1 MPKIRVHIDFS
12 TDDITS
18 STGQQLISHVLNF
31 GFNPEYH
38 VSLDLLF
45 QYRWIWS
52 FRDSLLCLA
61 FILITIFCIIFHKHI
76 PQRIYWQ
83 HNINNNFLSSP
94 WNYELK
100 GITLQSLGE
109 RISKRSMHGWKA
121 GVNTKPILAQCRLT
135 DAAFLKLSAQLVGC
149 STGESDLSG
158 DCLLQAYLWGQ
169 AFWMF

>member
-61 FILITIFCIIFHKHI
+61 FILITVLCILFHKHI
-76 PQRIYWQ
+76 PQRKYWQ
-83 HNINNNFLSSP
+83 HNSNNNFLSSP
-94 WNYELK
+94 WNYELN
-100 GITLQSLGE
+100 GVTLQSLG
-109 RISKRSMHGWKA
+109 K
-121 GVNTKPILAQCRLT
+121 
-135 DAAFLKLSAQLVGC
+135 
-149 STGESDLSG
+149 ESLSG
-158 DCLLQAYLWGQ
+158 ACRVERQVSIRSP
-169 AFWMF
+169 FWHSAES

>member
-1 MPKIRVHIDFS
+1 MPKIRVYIDFS

-61 FILITIFCIIFHKHI
+61 FILITVFCIIIHKHI

-83 HNINNNFLSSP
+83 HNSNNKILSSP
-94 WNYELK
+94 WNYELS
-100 GITLQSLGE
+100 GVTLQGLGKESLSRACKVE
-109 RISKRSMHGWKA
+109 RQVSIQNPFWHSADSQMLHFWSSL
-121 GVNTKPILAQCRLT
+121 PIL
-135 DAAFLKLSAQLVGC
+135 
-149 STGESDLSG
+149 
-158 DCLLQAYLWGQ
+158 
-169 AFWMF
+169 